1 MASNLQDTIQ
11 RIVNKSN
18 ILLEKYNALM
28 DDKHRLEEE
37 NVSLKSSSAKLK
49 SEVERLR
56 QENEYLRLARSISST
71 PEQVEE
77 NKARI
82 SKLVR
87 DIDKCISQLTD

>member
-28 DDKHRLEEE
+28 ADKRRLDEE
-37 NVSLKSSSAKLK
+37 NESLKSGNEKLK
-49 SEVERLR
+49 LELERLR
-56 QENEYLRLARSISST
+56 QENEYLRLVRSISAT
-71 PEQVEE
+71 PEQIEE
-77 NKARI
+77 NKSRI